1 MLHNKSFFYNYVW
14 LQENNEKRKKNTRG
28 NKFLMFDFTIKKKK
42 I

>member
-1 MLHNKSFFYNYVW
+1 MFDYK
-14 LQENNEKRKKNTRG
+14 KIMRKEKNTRG